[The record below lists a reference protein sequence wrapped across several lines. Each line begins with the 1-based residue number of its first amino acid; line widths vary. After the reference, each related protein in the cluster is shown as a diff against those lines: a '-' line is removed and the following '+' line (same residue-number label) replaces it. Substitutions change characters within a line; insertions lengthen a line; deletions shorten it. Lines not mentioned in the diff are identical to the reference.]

1 MGGKLGRLVEREAP
15 GELQACLCMPGPAPQ
30 PGSAELLP
38 GTFPVALTP
47 EAPLFRSDR
56 RGLQR
61 TLLPSCL
68 DGRGGVGAGKVEE

>member
-38 GTFPVALTP
+38 GPFPVALTL
-47 EAPLFRSDR
+47 EAPLFPSDR
-56 RGLQR
+56 HG
-61 TLLPSCL
+61 TAENFAAKLPGC
-68 DGRGGVGAGKVEE
+68 